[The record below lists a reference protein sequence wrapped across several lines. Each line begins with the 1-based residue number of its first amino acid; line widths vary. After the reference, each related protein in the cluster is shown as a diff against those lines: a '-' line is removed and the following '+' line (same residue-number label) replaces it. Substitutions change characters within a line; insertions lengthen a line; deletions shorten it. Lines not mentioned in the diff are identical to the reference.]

1 MALYCLESEG
11 SATIANHID
20 GSRNHL
26 DSLLESGNQ
35 VEILE
40 SGVGIST
47 FIFGY
52 LAFFR
57 IKSL

>member
-20 GSRNHL
+20 GSKNNL

-52 LAFFR
+52 LAFFV
-57 IKSL
+57 